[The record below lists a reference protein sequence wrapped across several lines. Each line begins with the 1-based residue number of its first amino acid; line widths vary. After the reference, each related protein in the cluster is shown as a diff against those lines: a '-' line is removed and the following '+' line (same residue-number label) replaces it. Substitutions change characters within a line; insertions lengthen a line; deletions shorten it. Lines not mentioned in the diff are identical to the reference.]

1 MVCEIS
7 ESDRQGTASAGLS
20 RVIEETRSS
29 LDRLGAS
36 VELRPAS
43 RNEILLSIVIP
54 AYNEQARLPRTV
66 LETIHWCGT
75 RKLDFELI
83 IADDGSRDDTLAI
96 ARLFE
101 ESDGRIRALACPH
114 MGKGAAVRMGMLN
127 AKGRF
132 VLFMDADGATPLS
145 EIPKLLAAVE
155 GEYDVAIGSRVVQH
169 PGEVEVRTKFHRRLI
184 GRTFAF
190 LVNLLALEGI
200 ADTQCGFKMFRRDAA
215 AAIFSHQKTA
225 GFAFDVEILFLA
237 RRLTLSI
244 VEIPVNWVAQPGS
257 KVNLVA
263 DSMRMLWDISH
274 LRWLHRNFEVRVS
287 PTKEQQITRERLLS
301 NGA

>member
-1 MVCEIS
+1 MVC
-7 ESDRQGTASAGLS
+7 
-20 RVIEETRSS
+20 
-29 LDRLGAS
+29 
-36 VELRPAS
+36 
-43 RNEILLSIVIP
+43 
-54 AYNEQARLPRTV
+54 
-66 LETIHWCGT
+66 
-75 RKLDFELI
+75 
-83 IADDGSRDDTLAI
+83 
-96 ARLFE
+96 
-101 ESDGRIRALACPH
+101 
-114 MGKGAAVRMGMLN
+114 
-127 AKGRF
+127 
-132 VLFMDADGATPLS
+132 
-145 EIPKLLAAVE
+145 
-155 GEYDVAIGSRVVQH
+155 
-169 PGEVEVRTKFHRRLI
+169 I
-184 GRTFAF
+184 GRDPIST
-190 LVNLLALEGI
+190 VEGI

-215 AAIFSHQKTA
+215 AAIFSRQKTV